1 MPTIFRDRRLW
12 CGVLVLWL
20 MLATPVAWGQ
30 EPAKTTLFK
39 IITVKDEIVIG
50 LNADELSR
58 LGGQDAGAVARALA
72 AKGEM
77 TVWQY
82 GVRRG
87 PDGSLQQAPTQ
98 KIGLLAHGSL
108 RVEPYTT
115 PYVIVTQE

>member
-1 MPTIFRDRRLW
+1 MHTTVLSTTLR
-12 CGVLVLWL
+12 CGTLALLLVT
-20 MLATPVAWGQ
+20 ATHVAWSQ
-30 EPAKTTLFK
+30 DKATTTLFK

-50 LNADELSR
+50 LNADELDR
-58 LGGQDAGAVARALA
+58 LGGRDAGAVARALA

-87 PDGSLQQAPTQ
+87 PSGDLQQAPTQ
-98 KIGLLAHGSL
+98 KIGLLANNSL

-115 PYVIVTQE
+115 PYTIVAHE

>member
-1 MPTIFRDRRLW
+1 MPPSFLGTTLH
-12 CGVLVLWL
+12 CGALALLL
-20 MLATPVAWGQ
+20 MTATHTAWSQ
-30 EPAKTTLFK
+30 DKAMTMLFK

-50 LNADELSR
+50 LNTDELDL
-58 LGGQDAGAVARALA
+58 LGGRDAGAVARALV

-87 PDGSLQQAPTQ
+87 PNGDLQQAPTQ
-98 KIGLLAHGSL
+98 KIGLLANNSL

-115 PYVIVTQE
+115 PYTIVTHE

>member
-1 MPTIFRDRRLW
+1 MHTTFLGNILR
-12 CGVLVLWL
+12 CGTLAMLL
-20 MLATPVAWGQ
+20 MTATQAAWSQ
-30 EPAKTTLFK
+30 DKATMLFK

-50 LNADELSR
+50 LNADELAR

-87 PDGSLQQAPTQ
+87 PKGDLQQAPTQ
-98 KIGLLAHGSL
+98 KIGLLANNSL

-115 PYVIVTQE
+115 PYAIVAHE